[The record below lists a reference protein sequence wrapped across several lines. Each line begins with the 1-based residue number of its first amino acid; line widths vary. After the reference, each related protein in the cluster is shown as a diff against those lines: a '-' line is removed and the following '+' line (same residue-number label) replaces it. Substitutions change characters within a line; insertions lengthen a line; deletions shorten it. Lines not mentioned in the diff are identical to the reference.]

1 MRLLCLTQ
9 QFRTFTSGLGTYARA
24 LVEGLVRSG
33 HEVTLAT
40 ARSQCDDLPGVR
52 FVPMDFAPGNV
63 TPLAFP
69 RMVFNYRRV
78 LATEAH
84 RHDVVHFLDAREA
97 AFGRFSVLPRRG
109 GCVVASLHDS
119 YALDWCAPGY
129 PRHLYDDRL
138 VRALYYAWL
147 RWVEQLAYRWPMGFA
162 ANSRH
167 VVTAVIRGYGVP
179 AERIE
184 VVPIGLP
191 ECVAA
196 EPERLEGKPAVL
208 FVGGNYQRKGLPI
221 LFRAFHRLLGSHPDA
236 RLHVV
241 GGDPKVEAFRARA
254 WELGIGQAVEFHG
267 WQPNRRVRA
276 MMAGASLFAM
286 PSLVEAFGL
295 VYLEAM
301 RARTPVVATAT
312 GGATQFFRDGEDV
325 LMVPPGDV
333 EVLAAA
339 LERVSE
345 DRLLREQLVRGALET
360 ASRYTI
366 DSTVRGTEAL
376 YARVA

>member
-1 MRLLCLTQ
+1 MRLLCFTQ
-9 QFRTFTSGLGTYARA
+9 QFRMSVSGLGTYARA
-24 LVEGLVRSG
+24 LAEGLARSG

-40 ARSQCDDLPGVR
+40 ARSQCDHIRGLR
-52 FVPMDFAPGNV
+52 FVPMDFTPGNV

-69 RMVFNYRRV
+69 RMACNYRRV
-78 LATEAH
+78 LAREAH
-84 RHDVVHFLDAREA
+84 LHDVVHFLDAREA
-97 AFGRFSVLPRRG
+97 ALGRFPVLPRQKRT
-109 GCVVASLHDS
+109 VVASLHDS
-119 YALDWCAPGY
+119 YALDWCSAGY
-129 PRHLYDDRL
+129 PRYLYEDRAA
-138 VRALYYAWL
+138 RTLYYAWL
-147 RWVEQLAYRWPMGFA
+147 RWIERMAYRWPVGFA

-167 VVTAVIRGYGVP
+167 VVAAVVRGYGVP

-191 ECVAA
+191 EGVEV
-196 EPERLEGKPAVL
+196 EPERLGGKPAVL
-208 FVGGNYQRKGLPI
+208 FVGGNYQRKGLSI
-221 LFRAFHRLLGSHPDA
+221 LLRAFVRLVRSHPNA

-241 GGDPKVEAFRARA
+241 GGDPRVEAFRARA
-254 WELGIGQAVEFHG
+254 KELGIGGAVEFHG

-301 RARTPVVATAT
+301 RASIPVVATAT

-333 EVLAAA
+333 DVLAGA
-339 LERVSE
+339 LERVCE
-345 DRLLREQLVRGALET
+345 DRALRERLVREALVT

-366 DSTVRGTEAL
+366 DATVRGTEAL
-376 YARVA
+376 YARLA